1 MANIATGY
9 LEIIFD
15 KNSELNKTTVD
26 EIISTIENNNHFIY
40 GGDCEGIFNKEERS
54 IDFNF
59 TCRWSGEYATE
70 MGNFDFNNQRNKL
83 YQHSIREGFLM

>member
-26 EIISTIENNNHFIY
+26 EIISTIENNNHFSY
-40 GGDCEGIFNKEERS
+40 GGDCEGIFNKEE
-54 IDFNF
+54 
-59 TCRWSGEYATE
+59 
-70 MGNFDFNNQRNKL
+70 
-83 YQHSIREGFLM
+83 